1 MALRTWVN
9 TLGDVYARAAATDP
23 GNRTDLLRKGI
34 SRAVERADVS
44 LVTKELAVRIQII
57 SLLKSGKFCYAFVFK
72 FKRSKRSSGCQ
83 IIWSRKR
90 RRATE

>member
-34 SRAVERADVS
+34 SRAVERGRR
-44 LVTKELAVRIQII
+44 LACDQ
-57 SLLKSGKFCYAFVFK
+57 
-72 FKRSKRSSGCQ
+72 
-83 IIWSRKR
+83 
-90 RRATE
+90 RACSTDPDHFIVEER